1 MIVGIIQFSIIIILF
16 TIGIINWD
24 NNNYLGSISMLLAFA
39 FMIGF
44 NILNEHRE
52 SEKK

>member
-16 TIGIINWD
+16 TIGMINWD
-24 NNNYLGSISMLLAFA
+24 NNYLGSISMLLAFA

-52 SEKK
+52 KNE